1 MSNTNRNSPKSSR
14 NRIRLFEIASVIVC
28 VGFICGFGAKY
39 VVLPEIKESYRS
51 TKNTV
56 TYNEISSKVI
66 EGDILDRNGNLIMG
80 NASEGTGSFAYE
92 PEAYSYAWLLGYY
105 SVNSSTENKF
115 GLRGNLNE
123 YSLFTL
129 DEQNKGATVNLTTD
143 SGLQNLAYSL
153 LNGNEGSI
161 TVIDNKSGAV
171 LCMTSHST
179 ISYNVNNMN
188 DLLESDV
195 EGAQFRRGTFEN
207 DPPGSTFKVI
217 TAAAALQKAEDEELS
232 EDWFRFYDTG
242 TYIPEGSDYSIKNYN
257 DKIYGEIGLE
267 TGLNYSVN
275 CYFADLG
282 IRTGSEALAKTA
294 QSFMFGK
301 PIEIP
306 FLCTLNSSI
315 EFEDSEPITVAQT
328 SFGQGLTQ
336 VTPFHLAMVA
346 QAIANDGNMMRPYIV
361 RSVFS
366 GNIPLYYHI
375 DRKLTT
381 SIGKSVDAK
390 LKNIMHSTAE
400 VYGIDE
406 ETFGMVYAK
415 TGTAECANDRIHTY
429 MIGFTEDASFCISMN
444 NALTSK
450 DIYPVARQLILG
462 INEVY
467 AENN

>member
-1 MSNTNRNSPKSSR
+1 MSSKNPNSPNQPR
-14 NRIRLFEIASVIVC
+14 NRIRLFEAASILVC
-28 VGFICGFGAKY
+28 LAFTAGFGAKY
-39 VVLPEIKESYRS
+39 VVMPEIRETSRS
-51 TKNTV
+51 TKNTI
-56 TYNEISSKVI
+56 TYNEIRNKVV
-66 EGDILDRNGNLIMG
+66 EGDIFDRNGNLIMG
-80 NASEGTGSFAYE
+80 NASEGVAAFAYE

-115 GLRGNLNE
+115 GLRGNLSR

-129 DEQNKGATVNLTTD
+129 DDQNKGAAVNLTTD
-143 SGLQNLAYSL
+143 SDLQNLAYSL
-153 LNGNEGSI
+153 LNGEEGSI

-171 LCMTSHST
+171 LCFTSRST
-179 ISYNVNNMN
+179 ISYNVNDVN

-217 TAAAALQKAEDEELS
+217 TAAAALQKAEDEELG

-257 DKIYGEIGLE
+257 DKVYGEIGLE

-282 IRTGSEALAKTA
+282 IRVGSEALAETA
-294 QSFMFGK
+294 KKFMFGK

-306 FLCTLNSSI
+306 FLCTLNSSM
-315 EFEDSEPITVAQT
+315 EFADSEPITVAQT

-336 VTPFHLAMVA
+336 VTPFQLAMVA
-346 QAIANDGNMMRPYIV
+346 QAVANNGRMMQPYIV

-366 GNIPLYYHI
+366 GSIPLYYHI

-381 SIGKSVDAK
+381 SLSQSVDNQ
-390 LKNIMHSTAE
+390 LKKIMHSTAE
-400 VYGIDE
+400 VYGLDE
-406 ETFGMVYAK
+406 ESFGYVCAK

-444 NALTSK
+444 NARTSK
-450 DIYPVARQLILG
+450 DIYPIARQLILG
-462 INEVY
+462 INQAY
-467 AENN
+467 EN